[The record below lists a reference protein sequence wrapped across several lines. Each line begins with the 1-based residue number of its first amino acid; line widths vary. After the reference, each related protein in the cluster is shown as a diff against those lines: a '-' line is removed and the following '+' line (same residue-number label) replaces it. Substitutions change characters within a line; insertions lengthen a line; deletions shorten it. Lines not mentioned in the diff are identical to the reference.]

1 MVTRLD
7 KEAKLLIETNGK
19 DNDGF
24 AVKKTE
30 NEIAIFVR
38 EKSATRTEFYEAL
51 RNGIKIKNVL
61 ETREEDW
68 ELSAHM
74 VDGKREYA
82 TRIEYD
88 GSVYDIVR
96 TFKNDK
102 SMIEIICS

>member
-1 MVTRLD
+1 MVVKLD
-7 KEAKLLIETNGK
+7 EEAKLLIVTNGK
-19 DNDGF
+19 DDDGF
-24 AVKKTE
+24 AAKKTE
-30 NEIAIFVR
+30 KEIAIFVR

-51 RNGIKIKNVL
+51 RNSIKIKTVL
-61 ETREEDW
+61 ETRQEDW

-96 TFKNDK
+96 AFKNNK

>member
-1 MVTRLD
+1 MD
-7 KEAKLLIETNGK
+7 EEAKLLIITNGK
-19 DNDGF
+19 DEDGF
-24 AVKKTE
+24 PVETTKK
-30 NEIAIFVR
+30 EIPIYVN
-38 EKSATRTEFYEAL
+38 EKSATRAEFYEAL
-51 RNGIKIKNVL
+51 RTGIKVKTVL
-61 ETREEDW
+61 ETRQEDW

-96 TFKNDK
+96 TYKSDK